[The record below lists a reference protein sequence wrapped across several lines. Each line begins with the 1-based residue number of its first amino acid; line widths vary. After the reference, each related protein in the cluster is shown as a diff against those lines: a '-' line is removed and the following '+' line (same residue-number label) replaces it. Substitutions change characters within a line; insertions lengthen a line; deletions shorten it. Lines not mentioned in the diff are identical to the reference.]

1 VPKTLNGTLDTF
13 SLADLLQWLEINGLS
28 GRVTVSRGEERRT
41 VFVKSGSVVFVS
53 SYRPEERLGAWLAAR
68 GFLPEAVV
76 YELLADSFLT
86 GRSLTR
92 LILDTDLLSREE
104 LASAVEQLALK
115 VLLDL
120 FHWRGA
126 TFVYDPSVATEDLL
140 RIQLSLR
147 GQALA
152 LEGARAVDD
161 EARREPAPA
170 APAPGAAP
178 AAPNDFTP
186 QAVALA
192 FFAILERLG
201 TEDVAPSVWRER
213 FLVFGRFA
221 EKVAAAVRQP
231 FRPFPLFAD
240 TVERGRGALAA
251 GTEGEEIVRLAATD
265 PFLTLDLLYLGNAIR
280 PAESGLLPTAAD
292 AAAAIGPGALRR
304 YLELLCGESAQ
315 AVPARERLERT
326 LRRAAVSTAVA
337 ASHIAT
343 TTGEDPGVAWT
354 LALVEPLGG
363 YELLKLLLSE
373 DFEPGPFRAA
383 ALDGY
388 RATCGRV
395 LARKLNLPA
404 AFADVLGSDGD
415 VTGRSPA
422 AEQLVFLAKQVVAA
436 DQVGREWTSADPELA
451 DRCAALA
458 GDEPLAER
466 IAGDVSALREV
477 LGL

>member
-13 SLADLLQWLEINGLS
+13 SLADLLQWIEINGLS
-28 GRVTVSRGEERRT
+28 GRVTISRGEERRT
-41 VFVKSGSVVFVS
+41 IDVKNGAIVFVS
-53 SYRPEERLGAWLAAR
+53 SHRPEERLGTYLATR
-68 GFLPEAVV
+68 GFLREDVV

-92 LILDTDLLSREE
+92 LIVDTDLLSREE
-104 LASAVEQLALK
+104 LASAVEQLALQ

-120 FHWRGA
+120 FHWREA
-126 TFVYDPSVATEDLL
+126 TFVYDPSVATEDVL

-147 GQALA
+147 GQVLA
-152 LEGARAVDD
+152 LEGARSVDD
-161 EARREPAPA
+161 EARQRASAAPRAGAAPPAAADFTPRAVELAFFSILEELGVEHVAPA
-170 APAPGAAP
+170 A
-178 AAPNDFTP
+178 
-186 QAVALA
+186 
-192 FFAILERLG
+192 
-201 TEDVAPSVWRER
+201 WRER
-213 FLVFGRFA
+213 FLVFGRYS

-231 FRPFPLFAD
+231 FRPLPVFAD
-240 TVERGRGALAA
+240 TAERGRAALAA
-251 GTEGEEIVRLAATD
+251 GTEVEEIVRLAAPD
-265 PFLTLDLLYLGNAIR
+265 PFLTLDLLHLANAIR
-280 PAESGLLPTAAD
+280 SSRTGLLSTAAE
-292 AAAAIGPGALRR
+292 AAAAVGPGALRR
-304 YLELLCGESAQ
+304 FLELLCADAAP

-337 ASHIAT
+337 ASHLAAT
-343 TTGEDPGVAWT
+343 AGEDPGVAWT

-383 ALDGY
+383 ALAWY

-395 LARKLNLPA
+395 LARKVNLPA

-415 VTGRSPA
+415 ITSRSPA

-436 DQVGREWTSADPELA
+436 EQVGREWTSEDPELA
-451 DRCAALA
+451 DRYAALA
-458 GDEPLAER
+458 VDERLAER

>member
-1 VPKTLNGTLDTF
+1 MPKTLDGTLDTF

-28 GRVTVSRGEERRT
+28 GRVTISRGEERRT
-41 VFVKSGSVVFVS
+41 IFVKGGAVVFVS
-53 SYRPEERLGAWLAAR
+53 SNRPEERLGSWLASR
-68 GFLPEAVV
+68 GFLSEPAI

-92 LILDTDLLSREE
+92 LILDTGLLSRET
-104 LASAVEQLALK
+104 LASAVEELALK

-161 EARREPAPA
+161 VARREPPAA
-170 APAPGAAP
+170 APAPGSASP
-178 AAPNDFTP
+178 AANDFTP
-186 QAVALA
+186 QAVSLA
-192 FFAILERLG
+192 FFSILEELG
-201 TEDVAPSVWRER
+201 AENVAPSVWRDR

-240 TVERGRGALAA
+240 TVERTRAALAA
-251 GTEGEEIVRLAATD
+251 RTEGEEIVRLAATD
-265 PFLTLDLLYLGNAIR
+265 PFLTLDLLYLANAIR
-280 PAESGLLPTAAD
+280 PAEPGLLSTAGD
-292 AAAAIGPGALRR
+292 AAGAIGPGALRR
-304 YLELLCGESAQ
+304 CLELLSGDGA
-315 AVPARERLERT
+315 ATVPVRERLERT

-337 ASHIAT
+337 ASHLAP

-363 YELLKLLLSE
+363 YELLKLLLSV

-383 ALDGY
+383 SLAWY

-395 LARKLNLPA
+395 LARKVNLPA
-404 AFADVLGSDGD
+404 AFADVLGSTGD
-415 VTGRSPA
+415 VTSRSSA
-422 AEQLVFLAKQVVAA
+422 AEQLVFLAKQVVSAE
-436 DQVGREWTSADPELA
+436 QVGREWTSTDPELA
-451 DRCAALA
+451 DRCASLA
-458 GDEPLAER
+458 GDTALAER

>member
-1 VPKTLNGTLDTF
+1 MPKTLDGTLDTF
-13 SLADLLQWLEINGLS
+13 SLADLLQWIEINGLS
-28 GRVTVSRGEERRT
+28 GRVTISRGEERRT
-41 VFVKSGSVVFVS
+41 IFVKGGAVVFVS
-53 SYRPEERLGAWLAAR
+53 SNRPEERLGSWLASR
-68 GFLPEAVV
+68 GFLSEPAI

-92 LILDTDLLSREE
+92 LILDTGLLSRET

-126 TFVYDPSVATEDLL
+126 TFVYDPSVVTEDLL

-161 EARREPAPA
+161 VARREPAAA
-170 APAPGAAP
+170 APAPGNAP
-178 AAPNDFTP
+178 AAPDDFTP
-186 QAVALA
+186 RAVANA
-192 FFAILERLG
+192 YFAILEELG
-201 TEDVAPSVWRER
+201 VENVPPSVWRER
-213 FLVFGRFA
+213 FLVFGRFS
-221 EKVAAAVRQP
+221 EKVAQAVRQP
-231 FRPFPLFAD
+231 FRPLPLFAD
-240 TVERGRGALAA
+240 TAERARAALAA
-251 GTEGEEIVRLAATD
+251 RTEGEEIVRLAATD
-265 PFLTLDLLYLGNAIR
+265 PFLTLDLLFLANAIR

-304 YLELLCGESAQ
+304 CLELLCGEGA
-315 AVPARERLERT
+315 ATVPARERLERT

-337 ASHIAT
+337 ASHLAT
-343 TTGEDPGVAWT
+343 TAGEDPGVAWT

-383 ALDGY
+383 ALAWY

-395 LARKLNLPA
+395 LARKVNLPP
-404 AFADVLGSDGD
+404 AFADVLGSNGD
-415 VTGRSPA
+415 VTSRGPA

-436 DQVGREWTSADPELA
+436 EQVGREWTSTDPELA
-451 DRCAALA
+451 DRCASLA
-458 GDEPLAER
+458 GDAPLAER